1 MNFSIFEGRIVP
13 DMTGFFQVHPCNSHE
28 PFCICIQKASCRSNT
43 TNLVFGHVWRIK
55 KCLDYGRDIMWRAY
69 GFSKIPWLGA
79 ALWLAGMA
87 QSFAQ
92 AVSPGAAIEL
102 PEVEVVATS
111 PLPSGGENRD
121 NIPAMVQS
129 VPAEDFAPTN
139 SQSVTDTLQQQIPG
153 AVLIDITGNDF
164 SQDLR
169 YRGFVASPRQ
179 GTPQGLAVYQNGMRI
194 NEVFGDTVNFDLIP
208 PQAIYRADIFTN
220 NPVFGLNALGGA
232 VSLQMKNGF
241 LWQGLET
248 QILGGSF
255 GRVSG
260 LFEYGKQ
267 IDDYSLFITGDAT
280 RDGGW
285 RFFSP
290 STLFR
295 LYGDL
300 GYRTPSNE
308 LHFTASGARTTLG
321 VAGPTPVL
329 LLDQNESAVFTTPQT
344 TLNEAG
350 SVAFTGKFDIN
361 PQWSVASNFYIRTF
375 AQRHTDGNDADLQ
388 DCSANTLPNRF
399 GGDLCLNDSN
409 FPGVTNGNAFVILDR
424 NGKPIPFS
432 PNTIYAT
439 IDRTSNHATTFG
451 TALQATG
458 NDKFFE
464 HQNYFT
470 FGASVDRSLLSF
482 SSTSQLGT
490 IFPDLV
496 IGNGAFPGSGDIIGT
511 LGGIGKVPTFLTGNT
526 TYYGVYTLD
535 TFNITPELALTA
547 GARLNI
553 AQIVNG
559 DASGQAPELNVDAT
573 FSRINPVA
581 GLTYRIMPTVTVYG
595 GYSEANR
602 APTPLELDCADKNRP
617 CLLENLL
624 VSYPPLKQVVAHTYE
639 AGLRGAQAIF
649 DTGAVDWKAGFFR
662 TDSTNDIVSQA
673 SSITGLGFFANV
685 PATLRQGVEAEAAF
699 HYGDLS
705 AYVNYA
711 FVDATYQFAGPLA
724 SPNNPFSVGGNV
736 FVMPGDHIPGI
747 PRHQVKFGG
756 DIVVTPKFKLGADVL
771 VAGAQYFVGDDANQ
785 NPKLP
790 LYWVANLHAS
800 YQLDEHVQFFGLIN
814 NLFNNRNAT
823 YGTFFNTGTDAQLA
837 SPIPFTNNPRNVTPL
852 QPISFY
858 GGVKV
863 IF

>member
-1 MNFSIFEGRIVP
+1 MIDRRFLVSELIACGLSVALLPI
-13 DMTGFFQVHPCNSHE
+13 
-28 PFCICIQKASCRSNT
+28 AS
-43 TNLVFGHVWRIK
+43 G
-55 KCLDYGRDIMWRAY
+55 
-69 GFSKIPWLGA
+69 SK
-79 ALWLAGMA
+79 
-87 QSFAQ
+87 SFA
-92 AVSPGAAIEL
+92 ASAIAATPAAPGAAIEL

-111 PLPSGGENRD
+111 PLGGGGEDRD
-121 NIPAMVQS
+121 KIPAQVQT
-129 VPAEDFAPTN
+129 VPAEDFARTN
-139 SQSVTDTLQQQIPG
+139 SPSVTDTLQQQVPG
-153 AVLIDITGNDF
+153 AVSIDVNGNPF
-164 SQDLR
+164 SQDLF
-169 YRGFVASPRQ
+169 YRGFHASPRQ
-179 GTPQGLAVYQNGMRI
+179 GTPQGLAVYQNGIRV
-194 NEVFGDTVNFDLIP
+194 NEVFGDTVNWDLIP

-241 LWQGLET
+241 LWQGFET
-248 QILGGSF
+248 QVMGGSF

-260 LFEYGKQ
+260 QFEYGKLS
-267 IDDYSLFITGDAT
+267 DDYSLYVTGDAT
-280 RDGGW
+280 RDSGW
-285 RFFSP
+285 RHFSP
-290 STLFR
+290 SSLFR

-300 GYRTPSNE
+300 GYRAQGNE
-308 LHFTASGARTTLG
+308 LHFTASGARNTLG
-321 VAGPTPVL
+321 VIGPTPVL
-329 LLDQNESAVFTTPQT
+329 LLGQNESAVFTNPQT
-344 TLNEAG
+344 TLNTVG
-350 SVAFTGKFDIN
+350 SVALTGKFDVN
-361 PQWSVASNFYIRTF
+361 PQWSIASNFYIRTF
-375 AQRHTDGNDADLQ
+375 EQRHTDANDADFQ
-388 DCSANTLPNRF
+388 DCAVNGLPIDPKF
-399 GGDLCLNDSN
+399 AGSLCLNSNN
-409 FPGVTNGNAFVILDR
+409 FPGDKKGNDFVILDQNR
-424 NGKPIPFS
+424 NPIPFS
-432 PNTIYAT
+432 SSAIYGT
-439 IDRTSNHATTFG
+439 IDRTSIHATTFG
-451 TALQATG
+451 MALQATG
-458 NDKFFE
+458 NDKFLG

-553 AQIVNG
+553 AQIVTE
-559 DASGQAPELNVDAT
+559 DATGQAPELNINDT
-573 FSRINPVA
+573 FSRINPVV
-581 GLTYRIMPTVTVYG
+581 GLTYKILPTVTVYG

-602 APTPLELDCADKNRP
+602 APTPLELDCADPNRP
-617 CLLENLL
+617 CLLENSL
-624 VSYPPLKQVVAHTYE
+624 VSDPPLKQVVAHTYE

-685 PATLRQGVEAEAAF
+685 PATLRQGVEAEAGF

-711 FVDATYQFAGPLA
+711 FVDATYQFAGALA
-724 SPNNPFSVGGNV
+724 SPNNPFNVGGNV
-736 FVMPGDHIPGI
+736 FVSPGDHIPGI

-756 DIVVTPKFKLGADVL
+756 DIAVTPKFKLGADVL
-771 VAGAQYFVGDDANQ
+771 VAGAQYLVGDDANQ

-800 YQLDEHVQFFGLIN
+800 YQMDEHVQFFGLIN
-814 NLFNNRNAT
+814 NIFNNRNAT
-823 YGTFFNTGTDAQLA
+823 FGTFFDIGTDAQNA
-837 SPIPFTNNPRNVTPL
+837 TPIVFTTDPRTITPL
-852 QPISFY
+852 QPIAIY

-863 IF
+863 TF

>member
-1 MNFSIFEGRIVP
+1 MR
-13 DMTGFFQVHPCNSHE
+13 
-28 PFCICIQKASCRSNT
+28 
-43 TNLVFGHVWRIK
+43 
-55 KCLDYGRDIMWRAY
+55 RADC
-69 GFSKIPWLGA
+69 FSKIPCLGA
-79 ALWLAGMA
+79 ALWLSGMA
-87 QSFAQ
+87 QGFAQ
-92 AVSPGAAIEL
+92 AASPGAAIEL
-102 PEVEVVATS
+102 PEVDVVATS

-129 VPAEDFAPTN
+129 VPAEDFARTN

-153 AVLIDITGNDF
+153 AVSIDVNGNPF

-179 GTPQGLAVYQNGMRI
+179 GTPQGLAVYHNGMRV
-194 NEVFGDTVNFDLIP
+194 NEAFGDTVNWDLIP

-248 QILGGSF
+248 QVLGGSF

-267 IDDYSLFITGDAT
+267 IDDYSLYITGDAT
-280 RDGGW
+280 HDGGW

-290 STLFR
+290 ATLFR

-300 GYRTPSNE
+300 GYRTPGNE
-308 LHFTASGARTTLG
+308 LHFTASGARNTLG
-321 VAGPTPVL
+321 VIGPTPVG
-329 LLDQNESAVFTTPQT
+329 LLDQNESAVFTNPQT
-344 TLNEAG
+344 TVNSAG

-361 PQWSVASNFYIRTF
+361 PQWSIASNFYIRSF
-375 AQRHTDGNDADLQ
+375 EQGHTDANDADLQ
-388 DCSANTLPNRF
+388 KCSDNGLLIDPKFANS
-399 GGDLCLNDSN
+399 LCLNSSN
-409 FPGVTNGNAFVILDR
+409 FPSDKKGNDFVILDR
-424 NGKPIPFS
+424 NGNPILFS
-432 PNTIYAT
+432 ESAIYGT
-439 IDRTSNHATTFG
+439 IDRVSIHATTFG
-451 TALQATG
+451 MALQATD
-458 NDKFFE
+458 NDKFFG

-535 TFNITPELALTA
+535 TLNITPELALTA

-553 AQIVNG
+553 AQIVTE
-559 DASGQAPELNVDAT
+559 DATGQAPELNINDT
-573 FSRINPVA
+573 FSRINPVV
-581 GLTYRIMPTVTVYG
+581 GLTYKILPTVTVYG

-602 APTPLELDCADKNRP
+602 APTPLELDCADPNRP
-617 CLLENLL
+617 CLLENSL
-624 VSYPPLKQVVAHTYE
+624 VSDPPLKQVVAHTYE
-639 AGLRGAQAIF
+639 AGLRGVQAIF

-662 TDSTNDIVSQA
+662 TNSTNDIVSQA
-673 SSITGLGFFANV
+673 SPITGLGFFANV
-685 PATLRQGVEAEAAF
+685 PATLRQGVEAEAGF

-711 FVDATYQFAGPLA
+711 FVDATYQFAGALA
-724 SPNNPFSVGGNV
+724 SPNNPFADPATGEI
-736 FVMPGDHIPGI
+736 FVTPGDHIPGI

-756 DIVVTPKFKLGADVL
+756 DYAFTPKFKLGADVL
-771 VAGAQYFVGDDANQ
+771 VAGAQFFVGDDANQ

-800 YQLDEHVQFFGLIN
+800 YQMDEHIQFFGLIN
-814 NLFNNRNAT
+814 NIFNNRNAT
-823 YGTFFNTGTDAQLA
+823 YGAFFNPGTDAQNALPA
-837 SPIPFTNNPRNVTPL
+837 VPFTNDPRNVTPL

-863 IF
+863 TF

>member
-1 MNFSIFEGRIVP
+1 MRRTAGVWGIFG
-13 DMTGFFQVHPCNSHE
+13 
-28 PFCICIQKASCRSNT
+28 
-43 TNLVFGHVWRIK
+43 
-55 KCLDYGRDIMWRAY
+55 
-69 GFSKIPWLGA
+69 LGA
-79 ALWLAGMA
+79 ALWPSAWVLAQTA
-87 QSFAQ
+87 TPAT
-92 AVSPGAAIEL
+92 PGAAIEL

-111 PLPSGGENRD
+111 PLPGGGENPD
-121 NIPAMVQS
+121 NIPAMVQT
-129 VPAEDFAPTN
+129 VPAEDFARTN
-139 SQSVTDTLQQQIPG
+139 SQNVTDTLQQHIPG
-153 AVLIDITGNDF
+153 AVSIDVSGNPF
-164 SQDLR
+164 SQDLF

-179 GTPQGLAVYQNGMRI
+179 GKPQGLAVYQNGIRV
-194 NEVFGDTVNFDLIP
+194 NEAFGDTVNWDLIP
-208 PQAIYRADIFTN
+208 PQAI
-220 NPVFGLNALGGA
+220 FGLNALGGA

-248 QILGGSF
+248 QVLGGSF

-267 IDDYSLFITGDAT
+267 IDDYSLYVTGDAT
-280 RDGGW
+280 RDAGW

-300 GYRTPSNE
+300 GYRAQGNE
-308 LHFTASGARTTLG
+308 LHFTASGARNTLG
-321 VAGPTPVL
+321 VIGPTPVL
-329 LLDQNESAVFTTPQT
+329 LLDQNESAVFTNPQT

-350 SVAFTGKFDIN
+350 TVASTGKFDIN
-361 PQWSVASNFYIRTF
+361 PQWSIASNFYIRTF
-375 AQRHTDGNDADLQ
+375 EQRHTDGNDADLQ
-388 DCSANTLPNRF
+388 KCSDNSLPIDPKF
-399 GGDLCLNDSN
+399 AGSLCLNSNN
-409 FPGVTNGNAFVILDR
+409 FPNVTDGNAFVILDR
-424 NGKPIPFS
+424 NRNPIPFS
-432 PNTIYAT
+432 PTAIYGT
-439 IDRTSNHATTFG
+439 IDRVSIHATTFG
-451 TALQATG
+451 MALQATD

-464 HQNYFT
+464 HRNYFT

-482 SSTSQLGT
+482 SSKSQLGT

-496 IGNGAFPGSGDIIGT
+496 IGSGAFPGSGDIIGT

-526 TYYGVYTLD
+526 TYYGVYALD
-535 TFNITPELALTA
+535 TFGITPELALTA

-553 AQIVNG
+553 AQIVTE
-559 DASGQAPELNVDAT
+559 DATGQAPELNIDDT
-573 FSRINPVA
+573 FSRINPVV
-581 GLTYRIMPTVTVYG
+581 GLTYKILPAVTVYG

-602 APTPLELDCADKNRP
+602 APTPLELDCADPNRP
-617 CLLENLL
+617 CLLENSL
-624 VSYPPLKQVVAHTYE
+624 VTDPPLKQVVAHTYE

-662 TDSTNDIVSQA
+662 TGSTNDIVSQA
-673 SSITGLGFFANV
+673 SPITGLGFFANV
-685 PATLRQGVEAEAAF
+685 PSTLRQGVEAEAGL
-699 HYGDLS
+699 HYGNLS

-711 FVDATYQFAGPLA
+711 FVDATYQFAKPLA
-724 SPNNPFSVGGNV
+724 SPNNPFNVGGVV
-736 FVMPGDHIPGI
+736 FVTPGDHIPGI

-756 DIVVTPKFKLGADVL
+756 DIALTPKFKLGADVL

-800 YQLDEHVQFFGLIN
+800 YQMDEHVQFFGLIN
-814 NLFNNRNAT
+814 NIFNNRNAT

-837 SPIPFTNNPRNVTPL
+837 SPIPFTNNPRTVTPL

-863 IF
+863 TF

>member
-1 MNFSIFEGRIVP
+1 MR
-13 DMTGFFQVHPCNSHE
+13 
-28 PFCICIQKASCRSNT
+28 
-43 TNLVFGHVWRIK
+43 
-55 KCLDYGRDIMWRAY
+55 RAY

-79 ALWLAGMA
+79 ALWLSGMVRG
-87 QSFAQ
+87 FAQ
-92 AVSPGAAIEL
+92 DASPGAAIEL

-121 NIPAMVQS
+121 KIPAMVQS
-129 VPAEDFAPTN
+129 VPAEEFARTN
-139 SQSVTDTLQQQIPG
+139 SPNVTDTLQQQIPG
-153 AVLIDITGNDF
+153 AVSIDINGNAF

-179 GTPQGLAVYQNGMRI
+179 GTPQGLAVYQNGVRV
-194 NEVFGDTVNFDLIP
+194 NEAFGDTVNWDLIS
-208 PQAIYRADIFTN
+208 PQAIYNAEIFPN

-232 VSLQMKNGF
+232 VSLQTKNGF
-241 LWQGLET
+241 LWQGLTT

-267 IDDYSLFITGDAT
+267 IDDYSVYITGDAT

-295 LYGDL
+295 LYSDL
-300 GYRTPSNE
+300 GYRTPGNE

-321 VAGPTPVL
+321 VIGPTPVGL
-329 LLDQNESAVFTTPQT
+329 LAQNESAVFTNPQT
-344 TLNEAG
+344 TLNDAG
-350 SVAFTGKFDIN
+350 TVAFTGNFDIN
-361 PQWSVASNFYIRTF
+361 PQWSIASNFYIRTF
-375 AQRHTDGNDADLQ
+375 EQRHTDANDADFVNCTENGLPT
-388 DCSANTLPNRF
+388 DPKFANS
-399 GGDLCLNDSN
+399 LCLSSND
-409 FPGVTNGNAFVILDR
+409 FPSVTNGNAFVILDR
-424 NGKPIPFS
+424 NGNPIPFS
-432 PNTIYAT
+432 PTAIYGT
-439 IDRTSNHATTFG
+439 IDRTSIHATTFG
-451 TALQATG
+451 MALQATG
-458 NDKFFE
+458 NDTYFG
-464 HQNYFT
+464 HQNYLT

-482 SSTSQLGT
+482 SAASELGA

-496 IGNGAFPGSGDIIGT
+496 IGDGAFPGSGSIIATAGR
-511 LGGIGKVPTFLTGNT
+511 IGYVPTFLTGNT

-553 AQIVNG
+553 AQIVTE
-559 DASGQAPELNVDAT
+559 DATGQAPELNINDT

-581 GLTYRIMPTVTVYG
+581 GLTYKVLPTVTIYG

-602 APTPLELDCADKNRP
+602 APTPLELDCADRNRA
-617 CLLENLL
+617 CLLENSL
-624 VSYPPLKQVVAHTYE
+624 VSDPPLKQVVAHTYE

-662 TDSTNDIVSQA
+662 TDSTNDIVSLA
-673 SSITGLGFFANV
+673 STLTGRGFFANV
-685 PATLRQGVEAEAAF
+685 PSTLRQGVEAEARF
-699 HYGDLS
+699 RYGNLS

-724 SPNNPFSVGGNV
+724 SPNNPFNVGGNV

-756 DIVVTPKFKLGADVL
+756 DVALTPKFKLGADVL

-790 LYWVANLHAS
+790 LYWVANLHAF
-800 YQLDEHVQFFGLIN
+800 YQMDEHIQFFGLIN

-823 YGTFFNTGTDAQLA
+823 YGTFFSTDTDAQLA
-837 SPIPFTNNPRNVTPL
+837 TPIRFTFNPRNVTPL

-863 IF
+863 TF

>member
-1 MNFSIFEGRIVP
+1 MQRMAGVWGIFG
-13 DMTGFFQVHPCNSHE
+13 
-28 PFCICIQKASCRSNT
+28 
-43 TNLVFGHVWRIK
+43 
-55 KCLDYGRDIMWRAY
+55 
-69 GFSKIPWLGA
+69 LGA
-79 ALWLAGMA
+79 LLWPSAWVLAQTA
-87 QSFAQ
+87 TPP
-92 AVSPGAAIEL
+92 SPGAAIEL

-111 PLPSGGENRD
+111 PLPSGGENPD
-121 NIPAMVQS
+121 NIPAMMQT
-129 VPAEDFAPTN
+129 VPAEDFARTN
-139 SQSVTDTLQQQIPG
+139 SQNVTDTLQQHIPG
-153 AVLIDITGNDF
+153 AVSIDVNGNPF
-164 SQDLR
+164 SQDLF

-179 GTPQGLAVYQNGMRI
+179 GTPQGLAVYQNGIRV
-194 NEVFGDTVNFDLIP
+194 NEAFGDTVNWDLIP
-208 PQAIYRADIFTN
+208 PQAIYRADVFPS

-241 LWQGLET
+241 LWQGFET

-267 IDDYSLFITGDAT
+267 IDDYSLYVTGDAT

-300 GYRTPSNE
+300 GYRTPGNE
-308 LHFTASGARTTLG
+308 LHFIASGARNMLG
-321 VAGPTPVL
+321 VIGPTPVEL
-329 LLDQNESAVFTTPQT
+329 LAQEGESAVFTSPQT
-344 TLNEAG
+344 TLNAAG

-361 PQWSVASNFYIRTF
+361 PQWSIASNFYIRTF
-375 AQRHTDGNDADLQ
+375 EQHHTDGNDADLQ
-388 DCSANTLPNRF
+388 DCADNGLPNSF
-399 GGDLCLNDSN
+399 GGSLCLNSNN
-409 FPGVTNGNAFVILDR
+409 FPNVTDGNAFVILDR
-424 NGKPIPFS
+424 NGNPIQFS
-432 PNTIYAT
+432 PSAIYGT
-439 IDRTSNHATTFG
+439 IDRVAIHATTFG
-451 TALQATG
+451 TALQATD

-482 SSTSQLGT
+482 SSTSQLGM
-490 IFPDLV
+490 IFPDFV

-553 AQIVNG
+553 AQIVTE
-559 DASGQAPELNVDAT
+559 DATGQAPELNINDT

-581 GLTYRIMPTVTVYG
+581 GLTYKILPTVTVYG

-602 APTPLELDCADKNRP
+602 APTPLELDCADPNRP
-617 CLLENLL
+617 CLLENSL
-624 VSYPPLKQVVAHTYE
+624 VSDPPLKQVVAHTYE

-662 TDSTNDIVSQA
+662 TGSTNDIVSQA
-673 SSITGLGFFANV
+673 SPITGLGFFANV
-685 PATLRQGVEAEAAF
+685 PSTLRQGVEAEAGF
-699 HYGDLS
+699 RYGNLS

-711 FVDATYQFAGPLA
+711 FVDATYQFTGPLA
-724 SPNNPFSVGGNV
+724 SPNNPFNVGGDI
-736 FVMPGDHIPGI
+736 FVTPGNHIPGI

-756 DIVVTPKFKLGADVL
+756 DYAFTPKFKLGADVL
-771 VAGAQYFVGDDANQ
+771 VAGAQYFVGDGANQ

-800 YQLDEHVQFFGLIN
+800 YQLDEHIQFFGLIN
-814 NLFNNRNAT
+814 NIFNNRNAT
-823 YGTFFNTGTDAQLA
+823 FGTFFNTGTDAQLV
-837 SPIPFTNNPRNVTPL
+837 SPIPFTVDPRTVTPL

-863 IF
+863 TF

>member
-1 MNFSIFEGRIVP
+1 MRRMAGVWGIFG
-13 DMTGFFQVHPCNSHE
+13 
-28 PFCICIQKASCRSNT
+28 
-43 TNLVFGHVWRIK
+43 
-55 KCLDYGRDIMWRAY
+55 
-69 GFSKIPWLGA
+69 LGA
-79 ALWLAGMA
+79 LLWPSAWVLAQTA
-87 QSFAQ
+87 TPPA
-92 AVSPGAAIEL
+92 PGAAIEV

-111 PLPSGGENRD
+111 PLPSGGENPD
-121 NIPAMVQS
+121 NIPAMVQT
-129 VPAEDFAPTN
+129 VPAEDFARTN
-139 SQSVTDTLQQQIPG
+139 SQNVTDTLQQHIPG
-153 AVLIDITGNDF
+153 AVSIDVNGNPF
-164 SQDLR
+164 SQDLF

-179 GTPQGLAVYQNGMRI
+179 GTPQGLAVYQNGIRV
-194 NEVFGDTVNFDLIP
+194 NEAFGDTVNWDLIP
-208 PQAIYRADIFTN
+208 PQAIYRADVFPS

-241 LWQGLET
+241 LWQGFET

-267 IDDYSLFITGDAT
+267 IDDYSLYVTGDAT

-300 GYRTPSNE
+300 GYRTPGNE
-308 LHFTASGARTTLG
+308 LHFIASGARNMLG
-321 VAGPTPVL
+321 VIGPTPVEL
-329 LLDQNESAVFTTPQT
+329 LAQEGESAVFTSPQT
-344 TLNEAG
+344 TLNAAG

-361 PQWSVASNFYIRTF
+361 PQWSIASNFYIRTF
-375 AQRHTDGNDADLQ
+375 EQHHTDGNDADLQ
-388 DCSANTLPNRF
+388 DCADNGLPNSF
-399 GGDLCLNDSN
+399 GGSLCLNSNN
-409 FPGVTNGNAFVILDR
+409 FPNVTDGNAFVILDR
-424 NGKPIPFS
+424 NGNPIQFS
-432 PNTIYAT
+432 PSAIYGT
-439 IDRTSNHATTFG
+439 IDRVAIHATTFG
-451 TALQATG
+451 TALQATD

-482 SSTSQLGT
+482 SSTSQLGM
-490 IFPDLV
+490 IFPDFV

-553 AQIVNG
+553 AQIVTE
-559 DASGQAPELNVDAT
+559 DATGQAPELNINDT

-581 GLTYRIMPTVTVYG
+581 GLTYKILPTVTVYG

-602 APTPLELDCADKNRP
+602 APTPLELDCADPNRP
-617 CLLENLL
+617 CLLENSL
-624 VSYPPLKQVVAHTYE
+624 VSDPPLKQVVAHTYE

-662 TDSTNDIVSQA
+662 TGSTNDIVSQA
-673 SSITGLGFFANV
+673 SPITGLGFFANV
-685 PATLRQGVEAEAAF
+685 PSTLRQGVEAEAGF
-699 HYGDLS
+699 RYGNLS

-711 FVDATYQFAGPLA
+711 FVDATYQFTGPLA
-724 SPNNPFSVGGNV
+724 SPNNPFNVGGDI
-736 FVMPGDHIPGI
+736 FVTPGNHIPGI

-756 DIVVTPKFKLGADVL
+756 DYAFTPKFKLGADVL
-771 VAGAQYFVGDDANQ
+771 VAGAQYFVGDGANQ

-800 YQLDEHVQFFGLIN
+800 YQLDEHIQFFGLIN
-814 NLFNNRNAT
+814 NIFNNRNAT
-823 YGTFFNTGTDAQLA
+823 FGTFFNTGTDAQLA
-837 SPIPFTNNPRNVTPL
+837 SPIPFTVDPRTVTPL

-863 IF
+863 TF

>member
-1 MNFSIFEGRIVP
+1 MRRIS
-13 DMTGFFQVHPCNSHE
+13 G
-28 PFCICIQKASCRSNT
+28 ICKT
-43 TNLVFGHVWRIK
+43 LG
-55 KCLDYGRDIMWRAY
+55 
-69 GFSKIPWLGA
+69 LGA
-79 ALWLAGMA
+79 VLWPTAQGLAQTA
-87 QSFAQ
+87 TSP
-92 AVSPGAAIEL
+92 SPGAAIEL

-111 PLPSGGENRD
+111 PLPSGGENPD
-121 NIPAMVQS
+121 NIPAMVQT
-129 VPAEDFAPTN
+129 VPAEDFARTN
-139 SQSVTDTLQQQIPG
+139 SQNVTDTLQQHIPG
-153 AVLIDITGNDF
+153 AVSIDVNGNPF
-164 SQDLR
+164 SQDLF

-179 GTPQGLAVYQNGMRI
+179 GTPQGLAVYQNGIRV
-194 NEVFGDTVNFDLIP
+194 NEAFGDTVNWDLIP
-208 PQAIYRADIFTN
+208 PQAIYRADVFPS

-241 LWQGLET
+241 LWQGFET

-267 IDDYSLFITGDAT
+267 IDDYSLYVTGDAT

-300 GYRTPSNE
+300 GYRTPGNE
-308 LHFTASGARTTLG
+308 LHFTASGARTMLG
-321 VAGPTPVL
+321 VIGPTPVEL
-329 LLDQNESAVFTTPQT
+329 LAQEGESAVFTSPQT
-344 TLNEAG
+344 TLNAAG
-350 SVAFTGKFDIN
+350 TVAFTGKFDIN
-361 PQWSVASNFYIRTF
+361 PQWSIASNFYIRTF
-375 AQRHTDGNDADLQ
+375 EQHHTDGNDGDFL
-388 DCSANTLPNRF
+388 DCTDNGLPF
-399 GGDLCLNDSN
+399 DPKFAGSLCLNSNN
-409 FPGVTNGNAFVILDR
+409 FPNVTDGNAFVILDR
-424 NGKPIPFS
+424 NGNPIQFS
-432 PNTIYAT
+432 PNTVYGT
-439 IDRTSNHATTFG
+439 VDRVAIHATTFG
-451 TALQATG
+451 TALQATD

-490 IFPDLV
+490 TFPDFV

-535 TFNITPELALTA
+535 TFNITPELAVTA

-553 AQIVNG
+553 AQIVTE
-559 DASGQAPELNVDAT
+559 DATGQAPELNINDT

-581 GLTYRIMPTVTVYG
+581 GLTYKILPTVTVYG

-602 APTPLELDCADKNRP
+602 APTPLELDCADPNRP
-617 CLLENLL
+617 CLLENSL
-624 VSYPPLKQVVAHTYE
+624 VSDPSLKQVVAHTYE
-639 AGLRGAQAIF
+639 AGLRGGHSVF
-649 DTGAVDWKAGFFR
+649 DTGQVDWKAGFFR
-662 TDSTNDIVSQA
+662 TDSTNDIVSLA
-673 SSITGLGFFANV
+673 SKITGLGFFENV
-685 PATLRQGVEAEAAF
+685 PSTLRQGVEAEANF
-699 HYGDLS
+699 HYGVLS

-711 FVDATYQFAGPLA
+711 FVDATYQFGGPLA
-724 SPNNPFSVGGNV
+724 SPNNPFNIGGNV

-756 DIVVTPKFKLGADVL
+756 DVAVTPKFKLGADVL

-800 YQLDEHVQFFGLIN
+800 YQLDEHIQFFGLIN
-814 NLFNNRNAT
+814 NIFNNRNAT
-823 YGTFFNTGTDAQLA
+823 YGAFFNTGTDAQLA
-837 SPIPFTNNPRNVTPL
+837 SPISFTNDPRTITPL

-863 IF
+863 TF